1 MTCSRVPCHVQ
12 YIATEAE
19 DNCCIAVVEEH
30 MSPSVVVRR
39 SCYSS
44 SLLHLDHLALLQVS

>member
-19 DNCCIAVVEEH
+19 DNCCIAIAGEH
-30 MSPSVVVRR
+30 MGRFVVVRR

-44 SLLHLDHLALLQVS
+44 SLLRLGHLALLWVS